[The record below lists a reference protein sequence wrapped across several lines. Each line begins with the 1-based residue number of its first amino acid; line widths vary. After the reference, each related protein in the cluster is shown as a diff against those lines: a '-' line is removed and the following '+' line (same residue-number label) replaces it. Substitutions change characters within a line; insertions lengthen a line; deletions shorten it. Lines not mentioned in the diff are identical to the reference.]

1 MELLATANVAIH
13 MQTQVLVNGAAI
25 ERVAASDTNHLAI
38 LLDVDGTL
46 IELGPT
52 PFEVHV
58 PDELRVVLKQLSEM
72 TGGALALVSGRPI
85 KDLDILFDPLKLP
98 AIGGHGAEM
107 RLHQTI
113 RRMTPLLSDSL
124 RAQLSAAAGLRPGVV
139 VEDKGYSVALHYR
152 KVPQYENWL
161 VRHIVAV
168 CKAHADEVTEVLP
181 GKLMFEVKRPA
192 VNKGESVRHLMKLK
206 PFVGRHP
213 LFIGDDVT
221 DESVFEVMPDLGGLA
236 FSVTRKVDGLAGIFD
251 SPAQVRQ
258 ALYRLA
264 NGRKYE
270 QFHQVP

>member
-1 MELLATANVAIH
+1 
-13 MQTQVLVNGAAI
+13 MQTQLLNGAAI
-25 ERVAASDTNHLAI
+25 ERVAASNTDHIAI

-58 PDELRVVLKQLSEM
+58 PDELRVVLMQLSEM
-72 TGGALALVSGRPI
+72 TGGALALVSGRRI

-98 AIGGHGAEM
+98 AIGGHGAEI

-113 RRMTPLLSDSL
+113 RSIAPLLSDSL
-124 RAQLSAAAGLRPGVV
+124 RAQLSAAAGLRPGIF

-152 KVPQYENWL
+152 KVPQHENWL
-161 VRHIVAV
+161 VRHIAAA
-168 CKAHADEVTEVLP
+168 CKAHADESTEVLP
-181 GKLMFEVKRPA
+181 GKMMFEVKRPR

-221 DESVFEVMPDLGGLA
+221 DESVFEVMPDLNGLA

-264 NGRKYE
+264 DGQNMSSPIRFPDSLG
-270 QFHQVP
+270 